1 MNAEN
6 QNPQVV
12 RKVLKELEKLSTES
26 LEGIK
31 VITNDTNLLDI
42 QAIIDGPGE
51 KSSFQVHF

>member
-12 RKVLKELEKLSTES
+12 RKVLKELEKLSSES

-51 KSSFQVHF
+51 RLHF